1 MVEIEDVRWGTAQRY
16 EFIEWR
22 IYWVG
27 RVNRSD
33 IEERFGISTPQ
44 ASIVLSDYQAAAA
57 DNIRYDTTEK
67 AYLPKETFNPKYLKL
82 SADRYLRQLEAIFN
96 SVIAPGDTWFGS
108 TPPVSVV
115 QTVLRSI
122 EPSTLQAILKAI
134 KERLALEINYQ
145 SLTNTRKRSIVP
157 HALAFDGFRW
167 HTRAWCV
174 DRQEFRDFVLSRIL
188 AVGSSTPDRKS
199 VV

>member
-145 SLTNTRKRSIVP
+145 SLTNKI
-157 HALAFDGFRW
+157 G
-167 HTRAWCV
+167 RAHV
-174 DRQEFRDFVLSRIL
+174 
-188 AVGSSTPDRKS
+188 
-199 VV
+199 